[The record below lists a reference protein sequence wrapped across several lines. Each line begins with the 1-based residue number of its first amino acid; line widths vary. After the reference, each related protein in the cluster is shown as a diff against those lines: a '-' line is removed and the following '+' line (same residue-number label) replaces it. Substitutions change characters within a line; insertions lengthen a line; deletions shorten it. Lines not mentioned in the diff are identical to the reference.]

1 MSQSDFLNN
10 FSNNTENI
18 SPNNNFSLP
27 ITANDKLNETNK
39 KKLCKFITKKR
50 GRMNKSLFSK
60 KNVNGENQL
69 DTQKKVHNKFSS
81 DNVRRRIKV
90 LFNKYI
96 INLLNKLVKKN
107 WFSIKMKF
115 LKMDFKFSKNIGIEF
130 NRNLLEKKI
139 KDIIINISHKYKNK
153 KNNLNCIKFIE
164 THKNNEEIL
173 EILNMSYKDLYN
185 YYLKSTKNNSL
196 VTSFEENKE
205 NLLNLYG
212 KEYLDKFVKISE
224 NFVPF
229 FTNTK
234 NRKSRKI
241 RELDIINIPV
251 ENDLETAS
259 NSNGIMN
266 DENKQTQKIN
276 MVSSSTQTD
285 ISDINSKI
293 IVFS

>member
-1 MSQSDFLNN
+1 MSQRDILNN
-10 FSNNTENI
+10 FSNNIENI

-39 KKLCKFITKKR
+39 KKVYKFITKKR
-50 GRMNKSLFSK
+50 GRMNKSHSNK

-107 WFSIKMKF
+107 WVSIKMKF

-241 RELDIINIPV
+241 LELDIINIPV

>member
-1 MSQSDFLNN
+1 MNQRESQNIVTNVLN
-10 FSNNTENI
+10 FSGNNVFPLQI
-18 SPNNNFSLP
+18 STS
-27 ITANDKLNETNK
+27 DKLNETNEK
-39 KKLCKFITKKR
+39 MVYKFIIKKR
-50 GRMNKSLFSK
+50 GRMNKSHSSK
-60 KNVNGENQL
+60 KNVDGENKL
-69 DTQKKVHNKFSS
+69 DIQNKVHNKFSS

-96 INLLNKLVKKN
+96 INLLNKLVKRN
-107 WFSIKMKF
+107 WVSIKMKF

-130 NRNLLEKKI
+130 NRNLLDKKI
-139 KDIIINISHKYKNK
+139 KDIIINVSRKYKNK

-164 THKNNEEIL
+164 THKNNQEIL
-173 EILNMSYKDLYN
+173 EIINMSYKDLYN
-185 YYLKSTKNNSL
+185 YYLKSTKDNSL

-224 NFVPF
+224 EFVPF

-241 RELDIINIPV
+241 QELYTINIPL

-259 NSNGIMN
+259 NSNAIMN
-266 DENKQTQKIN
+266 DENKQIQKIN

-285 ISDINSKI
+285 ICGINSKI